1 MYKPSIEVHELRKLF
16 PYYNLLDLQIRMLKN
31 GIQVILTE
39 NGIRLED
46 VVAAS
51 PPPSRLLLPVRTSTV
66 GATSP
71 R

>member
-1 MYKPSIEVHELRKLF
+1 MYKPSIEVHELKKLF

-46 VVAAS
+46 ADQKE
-51 PPPSRLLLPVRTSTV
+51 LLKKRRSGVCIKKT
-66 GATSP
+66 
-71 R
+71 